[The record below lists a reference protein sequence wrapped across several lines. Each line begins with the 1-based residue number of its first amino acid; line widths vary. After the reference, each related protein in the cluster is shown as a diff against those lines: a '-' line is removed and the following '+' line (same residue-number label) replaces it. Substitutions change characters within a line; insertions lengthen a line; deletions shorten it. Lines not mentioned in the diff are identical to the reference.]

1 VAFSDNAKCKAAGG
15 FAMLDQAMTDN
26 RINPAKLLHSKW
38 TAAEPRN
45 REKHFLV
52 TKLLRNDDG
61 IIIACRIEAVHSQR
75 EFELD
80 WRALKDTRQW
90 LIGWQ

>member
-1 VAFSDNAKCKAAGG
+1 MAFAGSAACKAPGS
-15 FAMLDQAMTDN
+15 FAMLGQAMNDN

-38 TAAEPRN
+38 TAVEPKN

-52 TKLLRNDDG
+52 TKLLRDEG
-61 IIIACRIEAVHSQR
+61 GKIIACRIEAVHSQR